1 MSYTL
6 SQYTFQKQDNITEIL
21 LNVALK
27 TITLLNLSKS
37 GRIQISIRYTSIFI
51 YIGKVFQWRK
61 ILQDKIC
68 LIYIFKALWFLA
80 PLLLKN
86 NLVSNILT
94 LSVPDEGYTWHVSCT
109 LNYIS
114 TFLFKLTLFLR
125 DNETQ

>member
-68 LIYIFKALWFLA
+68 LIYIFKAL
-80 PLLLKN
+80 
-86 NLVSNILT
+86 
-94 LSVPDEGYTWHVSCT
+94 
-109 LNYIS
+109 
-114 TFLFKLTLFLR
+114 
-125 DNETQ
+125 